1 MAAPEGNEAGSRAGE
16 EVGAELGVQ
25 LEGGGVREGVKE
37 VRVEGVA
44 RERVR
49 SDWGR

>member
-1 MAAPEGNEAGSRAGE
+1 MAAPEGNEAGCRAGE

-37 VRVEGVA
+37 VCVESVA